1 MNTTNIY
8 FTSDHHFGHENI
20 IKFTNRPFGSVED
33 MDQELIKRWNSGVNT
48 YDKIYDLGNFR
59 LWKAERMKGALKQL
73 NGKTCLIWGNHEGKD

>member
-8 FTSDHHFGHENI
+8 FTSDHHFGHEII

-59 LWKAERMKGALKQL
+59 L
-73 NGKTCLIWGNHEGKD
+73 

>member
-59 LWKAERMKGALKQL
+59 L
-73 NGKTCLIWGNHEGKD
+73 